1 MSANVYR
8 ITTSTDTELC
18 TELQNEA
25 NYRMRIFSLYY
36 LPQLFYLLLV
46 YPISFLQVLITL
58 DNHLVVDSRALDS
71 LMALQLLARMTRLV
85 SVDDWKEV
93 DWNSKP
99 DGSWT
104 TMMARVA
111 AFHSKHDFANPK
123 NNGHDMGY
131 RVALTVEELGEFAAA
146 ITKGKPKEEASEE
159 LADLLILILGHSLAM
174 HVDLESEFH
183 SKMDKIMERKA
194 RRGNLGIR
202 VTEYEG
208 E

>member
-1 MSANVYR
+1 
-8 ITTSTDTELC
+8 
-18 TELQNEA
+18 
-25 NYRMRIFSLYY
+25 
-36 LPQLFYLLLV
+36 
-46 YPISFLQVLITL
+46 
-58 DNHLVVDSRALDS
+58 
-71 LMALQLLARMTRLV
+71 MTR
-85 SVDDWKEV
+85 SVDDWLATE
-93 DWNSKP
+93 DNDEWSQ
-99 DGSWT
+99 
-104 TMMARVA
+104 MMRKVA
-111 AFHSKHDFANPK
+111 AFHHKHDFAG

-183 SKMDKIMERKA
+183 SKMDKIMQRKA